1 MLSAWF
7 DLIWGLW
14 FQVVSV
20 TLDDWSDEQVDLME
34 AIGGNALANSVYE
47 NFIPSDTR
55 KPPPDASVEERSDFI
70 RSVAYF
76 YEECP
81 QQEKSGICSKCFIE
95 NAHITLRRKAQSKRT
110 FIYLISKFY
119 VMSSRNPWN

>member
-1 MLSAWF
+1 MV
-7 DLIWGLW
+7 
-14 FQVVSV
+14 QVVSA

-76 YEECP
+76 YED
-81 QQEKSGICSKCFIE
+81 FH
-95 NAHITLRRKAQSKRT
+95 NRRRVACVPSA
-110 FIYLISKFY
+110 L
-119 VMSSRNPWN
+119 